1 MNRLISSDIIDG
13 IPAISAILLCFV
25 YPAIFPSLS
34 LPSYL
39 NLIL

>member
-1 MNRLISSDIIDG
+1 LISSDMADG
-13 IPAISAILLCFV
+13 IPAISAILSCSV

-34 LPSYL
+34 LPSYV